1 MSDDES
7 TETSEDSFVS
17 EEEHFSEESDDGLTS
32 DESDDE
38 TPDEAVHDAAKIDEA
53 LEITEHRAIA
63 SDVTAAPVKQKDKK
77 HETPGKVQIMTQ
89 DEAKRI
95 FDDFSEHTR
104 RVNGDSKMKTIYK
117 KMPEP
122 ITPFIIHKYEQAR
135 LISTRTAIIEKSG
148 DCLVATD
155 DCLTSHDMALKEF
168 KMRRCPL
175 VIQRTINSL
184 IEVIEGEY
192 VKVNYIEHINPNE
205 SFHSET

>member
-7 TETSEDSFVS
+7 SESTEESFVS
-17 EEEHFSEESDDGLTS
+17 DGEHFSDESDELTS

-38 TPDEAVHDAAKIDEA
+38 TPDEAVHDIAKIEEA
-53 LEITEHRAIA
+53 IELTRPERIEPIKHDKHDKHDKQDKEHK
-63 SDVTAAPVKQKDKK
+63 S
-77 HETPGKVQIMTQ
+77 VQIITQ
-89 DEAKRI
+89 DDAKRI

-122 ITPFIIHKYEQAR
+122 ITPFIVHKYEQAR

-148 DCLVATD
+148 DCLVTSD
-155 DCLTSHDMALKEF
+155 DCLTSHDMAVKEF
-168 KMRRCPL
+168 RMRRCPL

-184 IEVIEGEY
+184 VEVIDGEY
-192 VKVNYIEHINPNE
+192 VKVNYIEHVNPNE